1 LNRLGALVS
10 ADNFD
15 NTNEVEI
22 EAVEPVAYAEIDR
35 CRTPALAFATPMQ
48 EIAMPPDGTETI
60 AKGPEDLCAKVR
72 SQVVDAKPSF
82 FRLEAQLPKQGRT
95 DTPVAA
101 SDKMWVVLKTYA
113 ADGENGLHAHP
124 NEDHTFIVLQGQA
137 TFYGPHDETRSIG
150 KNEGVLLP
158 HGTFY
163 WFKAASD
170 EPLVMVRIGAAAFD
184 DVDRRGRINPDGSEM
199 RGDSVENK
207 QVELI
212 MSDRW
217 FR

>member
-1 LNRLGALVS
+1 
-10 ADNFD
+10 
-15 NTNEVEI
+15 
-22 EAVEPVAYAEIDR
+22 
-35 CRTPALAFATPMQ
+35 
-48 EIAMPPDGTETI
+48 MPPDGSPLITQSS
-60 AKGPEDLCAKVR
+60 EDLRARVA

-82 FRLEAQLPKQGRT
+82 FKLEAQLPKQGRT

-124 NEDHTFIVLQGQA
+124 NEDHTFVVLQGEA
-137 TFYGPHDETRSIG
+137 MFYGPNGEEKTIG

-163 WFKAASD
+163 WFKAKGE

-184 DVDRRGRINPDGSEM
+184 GVDRHGRINPDGSEM

-207 QVELI
+207 QVPLI
-212 MSDRW
+212 MSEDW

>member
-1 LNRLGALVS
+1 
-10 ADNFD
+10 
-15 NTNEVEI
+15 
-22 EAVEPVAYAEIDR
+22 
-35 CRTPALAFATPMQ
+35 
-48 EIAMPPDGTETI
+48 MPPDGTATI
-60 AKGPEDLCAKVR
+60 MQSPEDLRASGEAEIVEG
-72 SQVVDAKPSF
+72 KPTF
-82 FRLEAQLPKQGRT
+82 FKLEAQLPKQGRT
-95 DTPVAA
+95 DTPLAA

-124 NEDHTFIVLQGQA
+124 NEDHTFVVLQGEA
-137 TFYGPHDETRSIG
+137 SFYGPNGETRTIG

-163 WFKAASD
+163 RFKATSD

-184 DVDRRGRINPDGSEM
+184 GVDRHGRIGLDGSEM

>member
-1 LNRLGALVS
+1 LQHPS
-10 ADNFD
+10 
-15 NTNEVEI
+15 
-22 EAVEPVAYAEIDR
+22 
-35 CRTPALAFATPMQ
+35 LAFPDARK
-48 EIAMPPDGTETI
+48 EIAMPPDGTATI
-60 AKGPEDLCAKVR
+60 AQSPEDLRAKLNT
-72 SQVVDAKPSF
+72 QVVEGKPAF
-82 FRLEAQLPKQGRT
+82 FKLEAQLPKQGRT
-95 DTPVAA
+95 DTPLAA

-124 NEDHTFIVLQGQA
+124 NEDHTFFVLQGEA
-137 TFYGPHDETRSIG
+137 TFYGPDNETRTIG

-163 WFKAASD
+163 WFKATSD
-170 EPLVMVRIGAAAFD
+170 EPLVMIRVGAAAFD
-184 DVDRRGRINPDGSEM
+184 GIDRHGRIAPDGSEI